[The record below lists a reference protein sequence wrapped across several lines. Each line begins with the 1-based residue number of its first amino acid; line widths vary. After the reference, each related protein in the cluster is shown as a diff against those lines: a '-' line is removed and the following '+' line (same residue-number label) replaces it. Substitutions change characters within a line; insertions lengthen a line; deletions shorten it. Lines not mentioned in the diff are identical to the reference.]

1 MTVRLRPHHLLC
13 MLTYAGR
20 GYSAAFTA
28 HFDALIARLGSEDIL
43 IVAGPDDICAPL
55 MGGPEAGDAHCRA
68 PHIEARDSAAAR
80 AVASVLQRPVCTG
93 ARLTISRSER
103 DRLRAAFKAGTSR
116 AACAGCSWANLCG
129 AIAGADFA
137 GTRLL

>member
-28 HFDALIARLGSEDIL
+28 NLDAIIRRLASEDIL

-55 MGGPEAGDAHCRA
+55 LCGPEADDAHCRTA
-68 PHIEARDSAAAR
+68 RVEARDSAAAR
-80 AVASVLQRPVCTG
+80 AVEDLLLQPVCTG
-93 ARLTISRSER
+93 EHLVIGPNER
-103 DRLRAAFKAGTSR
+103 ERLRAAFRAGTSR
-116 AACAGCSWANLCG
+116 SACAGCNWASLCSE
-129 AIAGADFA
+129 IAAADFA
-137 GTRLL
+137 GTRLS